1 VLEYTLI
8 TIFIISTVS
17 YSMLTKM
24 CYMTMHVWMIV
35 TISLKKTYYI
45 ALMKA
50 LTLLNYPELGQ
61 KINDGLLQA

>member
-1 VLEYTLI
+1 
-8 TIFIISTVS
+8 
-17 YSMLTKM
+17 
-24 CYMTMHVWMIV
+24 MTMHVWMIV